1 MDLTRAVMYR
11 GLNLNGAAQLEQG
24 ERLYGSLLQSVQMGN
39 VPGVGW
45 VEKRSLGDGNDASDV
60 YLGARRVFL
69 SGHLYG
75 RSRAEM
81 FDFQQVLVTALSPTA
96 AYEENKA
103 DFGYNP
109 LYYSVPTK
117 DTAFDEDANG
127 DRLRI
132 LYVNTRPL
140 ATPTVD
146 INRDASGGQDNLGS
160 GIAWSSVLEAK
171 DPRVYVFP
179 DREVNLDGS
188 DSGDFV
194 NRGDYPAPLNFL
206 LVVPPGSAGGT
217 FHFEGAQTNMDIEIL
232 AAAARQVY
240 RYDGYLHVLTV
251 DTNGLEVLRMDLL
264 KFVNE
269 TTHPVVLAGSSPWTA
284 TGPALET
291 GSRLF
296 WAEAYS

>member
-11 GLNLNGAAQLEQG
+11 GLNLNGAAQIQQG

-39 VPGVGW
+39 IPGVGW
-45 VEKRSLGDGNDASDV
+45 TEKRSLGDGNDASDV
-60 YLGARRVFL
+60 FLGTRRIFL

-75 RSRAEM
+75 RTRAEM

-96 AYEENKA
+96 AYDENKA

-109 LYYSVPTK
+109 LYYSVPTR
-117 DTAFDEDANG
+117 DEAYDEDING
-127 DRLRI
+127 DRLRV
-132 LYVNTRPL
+132 LYANARPL

-146 INRDASGGQDNLGS
+146 INRDASGGQDDLGS
-160 GIAWSSVLEAK
+160 GIAWSAVLEAK
-171 DPRVYVFP
+171 DPRIYVFP
-179 DREVNLDGS
+179 DREETLSGGTQSGS
-188 DSGDFV
+188 FV

-206 LVVPPGSAGGT
+206 LVAAAGTSGT
-217 FHFEGAQTNMDIEIL
+217 FHFDGAGSVMDIDIP
-232 AAAARQVY
+232 AASVEQVF

-251 DTNGLEVLRMDLL
+251 TTNGREVLRMDLL

-269 TTHPVVLAGSSPWTA
+269 TTHPLVQPGSSGWSS
-284 TGPALET
+284 TGPALAT

-296 WAEAYS
+296 WSEAYS